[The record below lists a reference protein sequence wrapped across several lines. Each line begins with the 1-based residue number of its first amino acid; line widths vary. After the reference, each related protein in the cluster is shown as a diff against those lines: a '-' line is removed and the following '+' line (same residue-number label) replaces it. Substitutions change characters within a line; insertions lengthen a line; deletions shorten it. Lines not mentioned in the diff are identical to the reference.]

1 MLNLLNKF
9 YNQMYK
15 KNLSLGD
22 KKAIIPLFDFYA
34 KCMLLVA
41 VLSRVSFAALAIII
55 SLKTENGFLVS
66 PFVEVRFGDYGFY
79 FCGGDIELPCQL
91 RISEIFA
98 WLKEPFLFFIQGGSV
113 DTFMQRPLVPGP
125 LFPWLLHFFNY
136 SKQPVVLAS
145 IYLIASALLVFGWV
159 LYYRAKK
166 VTLWGQLALI
176 AFPLTLW
183 YSLALSTELLM
194 SVALFIFFCGALAKR
209 RLPFWGISCALAGFI
224 LMLLIRPNS
233 LSLFPAILLVL
244 FLNRNVMSKL
254 CAVVIVVM
262 ITSIFAYFV
271 VYYAPY
277 FFMVQEASLG
287 ISYWGIPSQQ
297 YYEGL
302 FPNFPLILDQVIS
315 NGALIVSKLIYA
327 SGLRPSYS
335 DTTTL
340 FVFLRGMGGI
350 LILPGIFY
358 CFYRGSWLE
367 RVLLFGFLFPL
378 LITVAQERYLLP
390 IAPLLLLYGGI
401 FWKDLYLS
409 VRKRFCL

>member
-1 MLNLLNKF
+1 
-9 YNQMYK
+9 
-15 KNLSLGD
+15 
-22 KKAIIPLFDFYA
+22 
-34 KCMLLVA
+34 
-41 VLSRVSFAALAIII
+41 
-55 SLKTENGFLVS
+55 
-66 PFVEVRFGDYGFY
+66 
-79 FCGGDIELPCQL
+79 
-91 RISEIFA
+91 
-98 WLKEPFLFFIQGGSV
+98 
-113 DTFMQRPLVPGP
+113 
-125 LFPWLLHFFNY
+125 
-136 SKQPVVLAS
+136 
-145 IYLIASALLVFGWV
+145 
-159 LYYRAKK
+159 
-166 VTLWGQLALI
+166 
-176 AFPLTLW
+176 
-183 YSLALSTELLM
+183 
-194 SVALFIFFCGALAKR
+194 
-209 RLPFWGISCALAGFI
+209 
-224 LMLLIRPNS
+224 
-233 LSLFPAILLVL
+233 
-244 FLNRNVMSKL
+244 
-254 CAVVIVVM
+254 M